1 MTSRNTWF
9 ETAIAE
15 LADPQDL
22 RVWSVIV
29 SLFGDLA
36 QEPGAQ
42 ISGGALT
49 RVIEPIGI
57 KPEAIRVALHRL
69 RKDRWIESDRIGRVS
84 RHYLTDY
91 GRTQSIAVTPRIYA
105 RDPVPSPQWHLL
117 IAEDGTGAQVLEDVM
132 LSHDYLPIGRTVALG
147 RGPVPKQTDS
157 LLAFEVSA
165 PAVPKWVQ
173 DRLCPSDLRASCHAL
188 LDAVRRAARAQPADW
203 APTPAQC
210 ATLRTLLVHRWRR
223 VVLRQP
229 DLPPMFFPSD
239 WMGQECRTAVIDML
253 DTLPRPTPDVL
264 NQSE

>member
-1 MTSRNTWF
+1 MTSRDTWF
-9 ETAIAE
+9 ETTLAE

-49 RVIEPIGI
+49 RIIEPIGI

-91 GRTQSIAVTPRIYA
+91 GRSQSSAVTPRIYA
-105 RDPVPSPQWHLL
+105 RDPAPGNQWHLL
-117 IAEDGTGAQVLEDVM
+117 ITEDGTGTRVLEDIM
-132 LSHDYLPIGRTVALG
+132 LSRDYIPISRTVALG
-147 RGPVPKQTDS
+147 RGPVPMQTDT
-157 LLAFEVSA
+157 LLAFEVT
-165 PAVPKWVQ
+165 PQAVPAWLQ
-173 DRLCPSDLRASCHAL
+173 DRLCPTDLRAACRSF
-188 LDAVRRAARAQPADW
+188 LDAVDRAARTRRAKSVL
-203 APTPAQC
+203 TPVQC

-229 DLPPMFFPSD
+229 DLPSMFFPSD
-239 WMGQECRTAVIDML
+239 WVGQDCRTAVADML
-253 DTLPRPTPDVL
+253 DTLPRPAPEIL
-264 NQSE
+264 NQAD